1 MLVVNEDRLTAN
13 RIAVKAER
21 LFKNGL
27 AIDLQERPEKL
38 RLMVVPDSMILDAC
52 RNEMV
57 GMGRSGDLAL
67 RIHFSRSF
75 WYKRI

>member
-13 RIAVKAER
+13 RMAAKAER

-27 AIDLQERPEKL
+27 AIVVQERLEKL
-38 RLMVVPDSMILDAC
+38 RLVIFPDSMSLDAC

-57 GMGRSGDLAL
+57 GMGRSGDLGL